1 MKINVKFFASY
12 RELIGIDKEEYYL
25 ERGDQL
31 KLLKKKVVS
40 AHPSL
45 KDVKDPILTSLNE
58 KLIDEEEIELK
69 DGDEVAFFPSF
80 SGG

>member
-1 MKINVKFFASY
+1 MKVNVKFFASY
-12 RELIGIDKEEYYL
+12 RELIGIDEEEYCI
-25 ERGDQL
+25 ERGGQL

-45 KDVKDPILTSLNE
+45 KDVKGPILTSLNK
-58 KLIDEEEIELK
+58 KLIDDGEIELK